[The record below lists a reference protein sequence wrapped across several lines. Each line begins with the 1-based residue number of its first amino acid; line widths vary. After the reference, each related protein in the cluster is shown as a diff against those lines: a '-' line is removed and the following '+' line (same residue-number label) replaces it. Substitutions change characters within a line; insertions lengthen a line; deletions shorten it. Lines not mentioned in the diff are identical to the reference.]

1 MNKAFKVAIAIRNIL
16 GKNGASRIVLEQ
28 ARRFVAHG
36 EQVYLYVSRYNK
48 DIIDKNIMIEHF
60 YSLNPIKQ
68 IRRKQYALRFQNV
81 CAKYHID
88 LPIGNGDTLSQKVL
102 FMHNLVELE
111 LKVTQNIDNLA
122 NNNTFALHDKILKE
136 KNFELLVCNSRLMKN
151 FIQEKYSIS
160 NDNTIVLYPGYD
172 PKKFNTANKAQARD
186 TFKKRY
192 GINKDYIVGFVTS
205 GNLKKR
211 GIDIFFETLLNIPK
225 KAIDSVAFVVVGK
238 EKNFGGYLE
247 KYPQFAAYSIYYIE
261 PLDDVENI
269 FKSLDI
275 LIHPA
280 LIEEF
285 GMVVLESY
293 ACGVPVIS
301 SKKVG
306 ASEIFFNNLP
316 ELIIQEPNAIEFS
329 KKIIDLINNRQKCKK
344 FSLIAESTAK
354 NYTWDHYFAKL
365 FDIYEQKNL
374 IPQGYLQK

>member
-1 MNKAFKVAIAIRNIL
+1 MNKTFKVAIAIRNIL

-28 ARRFVAHG
+28 ARRFVAHA

-48 DIIDKNIMIEHF
+48 DIIDKNITIEHF

-68 IRRKQYALRFQNV
+68 IRRKQYALKFQDICN
-81 CAKYHID
+81 KYHVD
-88 LPIGNGDTLSQKVL
+88 LSIGNGDTLDQRVL

-111 LKVTQNIDNLA
+111 LKATQNIDNLA
-122 NNNTFALHDKILKE
+122 NNYTFTLHDKVLKE
-136 KNFELLVCNSRLMKN
+136 KKFELLVCNSHLMKN
-151 FIQEKYSIS
+151 FIQEKYATP
-160 NDNTIVLYPGYD
+160 NENTIVLYPGYD

-186 TFKKRY
+186 AFKKKY
-192 GINKDYIVGFVTS
+192 GINNDYIVGFVTS

-211 GIDIFFETLLNIPK
+211 GIDIFFETLLNIPQK
-225 KAIDSVAFVVVGK
+225 TIDRIAFVVVGK
-238 EKNFGGYLE
+238 EKNFGSYLE
-247 KYPQFAAYSIYYIE
+247 KYPQFAHSIYYIE
-261 PLDDVENI
+261 PVDDVENI

-285 GMVVLESY
+285 GMVVLESC

-316 ELIIQEPNAIEFS
+316 ELIIPEPNAVEFS

-374 IPQGYLQK
+374 IPQGYLKK